1 MDILNLQ
8 DHWNTNAAL
17 SEERCTACGRIEYI
31 PTDRKYT
38 IGIDEA
44 ARYYGIGSKKLRQ
57 IISDNPM
64 GDFYLEIGRHVLIK
78 RRQFEQ
84 YLDQASS
91 L

>member
-1 MDILNLQ
+1 MNAMDPKDPVQNCSQCFQAGEL
-8 DHWNTNAAL
+8 
-17 SEERCTACGRIEYI
+17 

-78 RRQFEQ
+78 RRQFES